1 MMEVKDEVYASMFW
15 HFDALLGVRLG
26 WPSVW
31 KIWNCGEFDS

>member
-26 WPSVW
+26 VAKCLENLELWG
-31 KIWNCGEFDS
+31 I